1 MLAEQTI
8 DTKPYHLFHH
18 TDIDPVVLS
27 DIYQDEVNFVSW
39 QRQLDENIE
48 ADISRLLENK
58 TEFRLRAV
66 LKPSEVKAWLNIQW
80 SNIKCEYLVSD
91 IATLAEMYCDL
102 FAANEIGFRLEL
114 LDKTLCPYFHVDKV
128 PARLVTTYHGP
139 ATEWVEQDNVN
150 RTALEAYQQEAVVID
165 RDKVH
170 QVSAGDVLLFKGE
183 KWPDR
188 KVESIVHRSPEAT
201 LKQRRLL
208 LTLDLVGE

>member
-1 MLAEQTI
+1 
-8 DTKPYHLFHH
+8 
-18 TDIDPVVLS
+18 
-27 DIYQDEVNFVSW
+27 
-39 QRQLDENIE
+39 
-48 ADISRLLENK
+48 
-58 TEFRLRAV
+58 
-66 LKPSEVKAWLNIQW
+66 
-80 SNIKCEYLVSD
+80 
-91 IATLAEMYCDL
+91 
-102 FAANEIGFRLEL
+102 